1 MIDGSPFPI
10 RCMDAIFS
18 VAPNKMVDVNRSGS
32 KLAGLRIS
40 ARRIMATLK
49 TATASVDPDTTGST
63 IRRRSLIAACGAHAI
78 HDGLTDLIYVL
89 LPIWQ
94 AQFSISYA
102 VVGLLRGSYSG
113 MMAGFQLLAS
123 RLAKRWGRERMLVG
137 GTALAG
143 IAYLIAGQASGLSVL
158 LIALLLG
165 GLGASTQHPLAS
177 SIVTDAHE
185 AGGGVKQALAQ
196 YNFAGDVGKMLI
208 PGLVGMLLVVVN
220 WQTSVTLVGLLGLL
234 AAGLLWWLIP
244 GRPEAA
250 ADQSPCAKAGNGS
263 ASGLSALLAT
273 GTLDSAVRMGFLTF
287 LPFLLK
293 SKGAGTAS
301 IGLALSLL
309 FVGGAFGKLFC
320 GFLGARIGMMKTVWL
335 TEAATSC
342 LILLAVWLPL
352 AGMMAMLPL
361 LGLALN
367 GTSSVLYGAVPELAG
382 AGKREQAFARFYT
395 GTIGGGALSPILFG
409 RLGDVAGVPAAVMT
423 LAAILLLTLPLSWR
437 VQKGLGGWSECARRK
452 RWKKTVSQ
460 TGKGPL

>member
-1 MIDGSPFPI
+1 MNNPKAA
-10 RCMDAIFS
+10 AIAADS
-18 VAPNKMVDVNRSGS
+18 T
-32 KLAGLRIS
+32 S
-40 ARRIMATLK
+40 AD
-49 TATASVDPDTTGST
+49 SS
-63 IRRRSLIAACGAHAI
+63 IRRRSLIAACSAHAI

-143 IAYLIAGQASGLSVL
+143 VAYLIAGQAGGLTVL

-177 SIVTDAHE
+177 SIVSDTHE
-185 AGGGVKQALAQ
+185 AGGGVKQALSQ
-196 YNFAGDVGKMLI
+196 YNFAGDIGKTLI
-208 PGLVGMLLVVVN
+208 PGLVGLLLVVVS
-220 WQTSVTLVGLLGLL
+220 WQTSVTLMGLLGLA
-234 AAGLLWWLIP
+234 AAGLLWWLLP
-244 GRPEAA
+244 TQLEATA
-250 ADQSPCAKAGNGS
+250 VKVTSAKAVTAAGS
-263 ASGLSALLAT
+263 AGGLYALLMT
-273 GTLDSAVRMGFLTF
+273 GALDSAVRMGFLTF

-293 SKGAGTAS
+293 SKGAGSAS

-309 FVGGAFGKLFC
+309 FVGGAFGKLLC
-320 GFLGARIGMMKTVWL
+320 GYLGARIGMMKTVWI
-335 TEAATSC
+335 TESATAL
-342 LILLAVWLPL
+342 LILLTVFLPL
-352 AGMMAMLPL
+352 AGMMALLPL

-395 GTIGGGALSPILFG
+395 CTIGGGALAPVLFG
-409 RLGDVAGVPAAVMT
+409 RLGDVAGIPAALMT
-423 LAAILLLTLPLSWR
+423 LALILLFTLPLSWR
-437 VQKGLGGWSECARRK
+437 VQKG
-452 RWKKTVSQ
+452 
-460 TGKGPL
+460 